1 MNEHDAHQELLKRA
15 ELSRRCVVW
24 EPTDDLETADGIV
37 TAVCAGGALLILVL
51 VILGV
56 IV

>member
-1 MNEHDAHQELLKRA
+1 MNDHDAHQELLKRA

-24 EPTDDLETADGIV
+24 DQDDLETADGIV

>member
-1 MNEHDAHQELLKRA
+1 MKPEDFLN
-15 ELSRRCVVW
+15 SRMLDEMYGDRHIH
-24 EPTDDLETADGIV
+24 DDLATADGIV

-56 IV
+56 II